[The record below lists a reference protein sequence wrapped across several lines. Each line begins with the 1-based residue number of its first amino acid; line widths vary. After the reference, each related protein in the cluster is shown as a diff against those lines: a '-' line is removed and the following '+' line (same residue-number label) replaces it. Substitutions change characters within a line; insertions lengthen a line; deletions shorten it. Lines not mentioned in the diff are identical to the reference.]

1 MYAEISYQVSAFN
14 FGKCQAGSL
23 IGYRKEEGGYMKER
37 KRRPD
42 LLKKLGMVSLAL
54 LVTFSSVDHSVFA
67 VYHPLRSDDCILLLY
82 DEADIGAWREKLL
95 CPLTCEGR

>member
-1 MYAEISYQVSAFN
+1 
-14 FGKCQAGSL
+14 
-23 IGYRKEEGGYMKER
+23 MKER

-67 VYHPLRSDDCILLLY
+67 E
-82 DEADIGAWREKLL
+82 DEENNTEETQETTEQPVLEETANPEEAIETEVTETAEPEEPVLD
-95 CPLTCEGR
+95 